1 MFELLRTA
9 FKLAVTNLT
18 LNKLVL
24 CGLIALFVMICWSVF
39 SLLFNN
45 QVRMRKN
52 CVEII
57 RFLRNNPISA
67 DNYPKFIGMWQN
79 FPLAMKFEWKRYEIK
94 KVGRPS
100 DYLKREECVDFSIQ
114 GGLQRQNRSLMRT
127 VIAIVTV
134 LAGLCSVAMIGSTS
148 AVMKTNVPLT
158 TTLIADMLLVP
169 FLIYIL
175 LMLNYYIYTSIRHQQ
190 YRLLV
195 EVFYDFVDI
204 LDEKV
209 DLVDVFGG
217 EGNTARLIASVY
229 VNETEQ
235 MLIEEARKI
244 RNNEIQT
251 EEIRASK
258 TQLTPLKAGV
268 LGVSDAEDITEDNV
282 IETTML
288 VSNKLSD
295 ENHKTEQM
303 IMNED
308 EFLTTVGEVE
318 SLLSELDEEP
328 SKTKK
333 VEIEKKVNSKIKA
346 LTDYKQKAKIVKE
359 SSKKDNY

>member
-18 LNKLVL
+18 LNKLIF
-24 CGLIALFVMICWSVF
+24 CGLIALFLMICWSVI

-57 RFLRNNPISA
+57 RFLRQNDISA
-67 DNYPKFIGMWQN
+67 DNYPKFIAMWKN
-79 FPLAMKFEWKRYEIK
+79 FPIAMKFEWKRYEIK
-94 KVGRPS
+94 KTGRPS
-100 DYLKREECVDFSIQ
+100 DYLKREECIDFAMQ
-114 GGLQRQNRSLMRT
+114 GGLQKQNRSLMRT
-127 VIAIVTV
+127 VIVLITV
-134 LAGLCSVAMIGSTS
+134 MVGLCSVAMIGSTS
-148 AVMKTNVPLT
+148 AVMKTNAPIT

-169 FLIYIL
+169 FVVYIA
-175 LMLNYYIYTSIRHQQ
+175 LMINYYVYTSIRHQQ
-190 YRLLV
+190 YRMAV

-229 VNETEQ
+229 INETEQ
-235 MLIEEARKI
+235 FLIDEARKK
-244 RNNEIQT
+244 RSNEIQT
-251 EEIRASK
+251 EEIGASR
-258 TQLTPLKAGV
+258 TQLSPLKAGV
-268 LGVSDAEDITEDNV
+268 LGVGDAEDNTDDNV

-295 ENHKTEQM
+295 ENQKNEKM
-303 IMNED
+303 IMNES
-308 EFLTTVGEVE
+308 EFLSTVGEVE
-318 SLLSELDEEP
+318 TLLTELDEE
-328 SKTKK
+328 SNRTKRT
-333 VEIEKKVNSKIKA
+333 EIEKKVNVKIKA

-359 SSKKDNY
+359 SSKKSNE